1 MRGQP
6 LFYSGWS
13 SFAAGRALTGK
24 LLYEIEFTRIGL
36 IFPYGSDKI

>member
-1 MRGQP
+1 MQGPATVLQW
-6 LFYSGWS
+6 LVF
-13 SFAAGRALTGK
+13 FAAGRALTGK